1 MVMKMDW
8 YLNESL
14 HFAVAAAD
22 AAAIVD
28 GLLMAKDE

>member
-14 HFAVAAAD
+14 HFAVAAAV
-22 AAAIVD
+22 AAAD